1 MSNPYSSVFLRSQTA
16 LILPGANQ
24 DALDRTF
31 VFYITGRCGST
42 LLTRL
47 LAKLPGIGCVDEFF
61 NEDFI
66 KPYLSRNPNISTI
79 DEYFSHIRRTE
90 TGDAG
95 FGFQIDPGRL
105 CALFDNNLLDEDT
118 TLSFSR
124 PSVWMTRN
132 DICAQAVSYVIAKK
146 AHVWHDFSAESDR
159 TSRDMPHLN
168 SIDLWSEIFSILYSE
183 RWMQDRFRRHSV
195 QPLSITYEDL
205 VTDRAATLQKIL
217 VLLGQGDKINESS
230 LEDISDAGI
239 SKLRYDGKFKLL
251 QRFRE
256 EYEAAIRKVEYLRNE
271 RASFDRIIL
280 EASTTNIPVS
290 SLSIIKF

>member
-1 MSNPYSSVFLRSQTA
+1 MSNPYSSLFLRSQTA
-16 LILPGANQ
+16 LVLPNTNQ
-24 DALDRTF
+24 DAFDRTF
-31 VFYITGRCGST
+31 VIYITGRCGST

-47 LAKLPGIGCVDEFF
+47 LTKLPGIGCVDEFF
-61 NEDFI
+61 NEDFV
-66 KPYLSRNPNISTI
+66 KPYLSRNPSISTI
-79 DEYFSHIRRTE
+79 QEYFSHIRLTE

-105 CALFDNNLLDEDT
+105 SALFNTGLLDEET
-118 TLSFSR
+118 TLSSSR

-132 DICAQAVSYVIAKK
+132 DICAQALSYVIAKK
-146 AHVWHDFSAESDR
+146 AHLWHDFSAESDR
-159 TSRDMPHLN
+159 TSRDMPQLN
-168 SIDLWSEIFSILYSE
+168 DIDLWSEIFSILYSE
-183 RWMQDRFRRHSV
+183 RWMQDRFRRHAV

-205 VTDRAATLQKIL
+205 ITDRAATLQKIL
-217 VLLGQGDKINESS
+217 VLLGQGDKLSESF

-239 SKLRYDGKFKLL
+239 SKLRYDGKFLLL

-256 EYEAAIRKVEYLRNE
+256 EYEIGIRRVEYLRNE

-290 SLSIIKF
+290 SLSIVKF